1 MAVSETV
8 DRYRR
13 VMAGFTSRV
22 NGVTPAQWSSA
33 TPCPD
38 WTVRDL
44 VAHVIGVQRGVVAR
58 LDEAQSV
65 EADRNSDLQAQ
76 WLDASRA
83 VTEALADEGRASKV
97 VGGMFGEQSFESL
110 VGRMVCAD
118 LLAHTWDLAR
128 ATGQDETLD
137 PAAVSSAREFLAPLD
152 DKIRAP
158 GGFAAKIEPSA
169 DVDDQTRFLN
179 FCGRAV

>member
-1 MAVSETV
+1 VSETA
-8 DRYRR
+8 DRYGRTA
-13 VMAGFTSRV
+13 AGFTSRV
-22 NGVTPAQWSSA
+22 AGVTPAQWSSP

-38 WTVRDL
+38 WAVRDL
-44 VAHVIGVQRGVVAR
+44 VAHVIGVQRGVIAR
-58 LDEAQSV
+58 LDEAESV
-65 EADRNSDLQAQ
+65 EVDRNGDLQAQ

-83 VTEALADEGRASKV
+83 VAEALADESRASKV

-118 LLAHTWDLAR
+118 LLTHTWDLAR
-128 ATGQDETLD
+128 ATGQDEKLD
-137 PAAVSSAREFLAPLD
+137 PGAVTLAREFLAPLD
-152 DKIRAP
+152 DKMRAP

-169 DVDDQTRFLN
+169 DADDQTRFLN